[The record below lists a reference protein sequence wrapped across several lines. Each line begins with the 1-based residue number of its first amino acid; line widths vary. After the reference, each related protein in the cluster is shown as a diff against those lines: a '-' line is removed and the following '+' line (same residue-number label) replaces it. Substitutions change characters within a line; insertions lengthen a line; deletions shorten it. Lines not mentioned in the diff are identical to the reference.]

1 MVTHLETTRSDPAGN
16 TVSERPVT
24 FGSKGIKLNG
34 TIFIPDNAGKSNRLP
49 GAVMCHGYG
58 CEGSVFENSARALA
72 EEGVITLTFDF
83 RGHGSS
89 GGKLD
94 GSIIEDVMDAWEY
107 LHNQPE
113 VDRKRMGLIGHS
125 MGAFSAILAAGKLNK
140 ARVLVALA
148 CPGEINNAVARNTG
162 HIAHPLLRY
171 TAVLI
176 FLIATLV
183 NKLKVRVEWK
193 KFIEFWPKMKPSQA
207 LSGLEDC
214 SKLFVFCLNDS
225 ISPYNRFLY
234 SYAAASEPKQVMIGA
249 GHHNTMMEPGSLR
262 TQWQKWVVG
271 ALHKRHNY

>member
-1 MVTHLETTRSDPAGN
+1 MTYPETTRADSAGN
-16 TVSERPVT
+16 TVSERPIT

-34 TIFIPDNAGKSNRLP
+34 TIFIPANAGKSNRLP

-58 CEGSVFENSARALA
+58 NDRAAFENSARALA
-72 EEGVITLTFDF
+72 AEGIITLTFDF

-94 GSIIEDVMDAWEY
+94 GSIIEDVIDAWEY
-107 LHNQPE
+107 LHNQSG

-148 CPGEINNAVARNTG
+148 CPGEINSAVARNTG

-176 FLIATLV
+176 FRIAMLV
-183 NKLKVRVEWK
+183 HNLKVRVEWN

-207 LSGLEDC
+207 LCGLEDC
-214 SKLFVFCLNDS
+214 SKLFVFCLNDMV
-225 ISPYNRFLY
+225 SPYNRFLY
-234 SYAAASEPKQVMIGA
+234 AYSVTSEPKQVMIGA

-271 ALHKRHNY
+271 ALHGRHNH